1 MTIDPIVNQVHAQV
15 LARDPA
21 DAVKR
26 DRPGVVRE
34 TGKPDVVAVAL
45 PGSDSLQAEA
55 AQPATA
61 KQGEKELEKAVDRL
75 REFATHTRR
84 EMEISVDRE
93 SGQFVVKVLDSKTKE
108 VVRQIPSED
117 LLRVARQLDSNDKG
131 GLLEA
136 TA

>member
-1 MTIDPIVNQVHAQV
+1 MAIDPIVNQVQAHV
-15 LARDPA
+15 LARGPA

-26 DRPGVVRE
+26 DQPTVAPV
-34 TGKPDVVAVAL
+34 TGKPDAVVAAL
-45 PGSDSLQAEA
+45 PGSNSPQAEA
-55 AQPATA
+55 AQLPNA
-61 KQGEKELEKAVDRL
+61 KNGEKELEEAVDRL
-75 REFATHTRR
+75 RQFATGTRR
-84 EMEISVDRE
+84 EMEISVDKD